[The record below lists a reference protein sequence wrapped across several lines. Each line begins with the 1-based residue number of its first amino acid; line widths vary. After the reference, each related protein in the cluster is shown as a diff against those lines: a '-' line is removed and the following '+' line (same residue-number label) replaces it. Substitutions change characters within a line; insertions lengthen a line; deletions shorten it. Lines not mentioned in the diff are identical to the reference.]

1 MAVRRVFTTAMT
13 PSRSIR
19 MIYIMI
25 LMILTIQTISV
36 AWTI

>member
-1 MAVRRVFTTAMT
+1 MAVRRAFTTAMT

-19 MIYIMI
+19 MIYIII

-36 AWTI
+36 V

>member
-1 MAVRRVFTTAMT
+1 MTVRRVFTAAMT